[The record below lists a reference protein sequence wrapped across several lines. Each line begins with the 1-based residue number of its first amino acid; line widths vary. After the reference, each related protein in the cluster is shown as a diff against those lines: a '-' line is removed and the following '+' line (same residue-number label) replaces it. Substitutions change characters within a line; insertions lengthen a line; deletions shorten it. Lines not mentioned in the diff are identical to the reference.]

1 MFRLVLV
8 EILLFLLPFAA
19 YFLAMAVVRRRAAAG
34 ESEGAGASAP
44 MMRLGIVGL
53 VLVGVSLVALAF
65 LDRGPSDG
73 QYVPDRFENGHLV
86 PGYIK

>member
-8 EILLFLLPFAA
+8 EVLLFLLPFAV
-19 YFLAMAVVRRRAAAG
+19 YFLAMAVVRRRVAADEA
-34 ESEGAGASAP
+34 AVAP
-44 MMRLGIVGL
+44 APVMRLGVVGL
-53 VLVGVSLVALAF
+53 VLVSVSLVALALF
-65 LDRGPSDG
+65 DRGASDG